1 MIKSGIDIIQISR
14 VAEKINKNSGFLDI
28 ILTEQEKKYCNSKVC
43 TISDDAKKYQSVAG
57 IYAVKEAFFKAIGCG
72 IKSLSD
78 LKNVEVKHFKTG
90 QPHLEILNKKFLSDI
105 DKELISTSISIS
117 HDGDMAVAICTLET
131 Q

>member
-28 ILTEQEKKYCNSKVC
+28 ILTEQEKKYCNSRVGSV
-43 TISDDAKKYQSVAG
+43 SDDAKKYQSVAG

-78 LKNVEVKHFKTG
+78 LKNVEVRHFETG
-90 QPHLEILNKKFLSDI
+90 EPYLKILNPNILNCLKEKF
-105 DKELISTSISIS
+105 ISTSISIS
-117 HDGDMAVAICTLET
+117 HDGDMAVAICMLET